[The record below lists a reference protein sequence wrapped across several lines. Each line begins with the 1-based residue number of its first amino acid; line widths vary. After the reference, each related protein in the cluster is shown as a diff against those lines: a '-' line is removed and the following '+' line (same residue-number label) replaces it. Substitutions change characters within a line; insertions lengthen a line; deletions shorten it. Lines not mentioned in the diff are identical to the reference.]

1 MRCTTSSI
9 IIVAILLC
17 SGLWE
22 TQAAGSD
29 DSTTSRYHTETIRV
43 PRFGLIT
50 KFWPQEAIGAP
61 ESHALLARLAANE
74 FEFYQPRIAIFM
86 EELAL
91 SDAFKNVRISKELG
105 DKLTEEAEAKLRA
118 MQEYVDNWEGDEFG
132 AAFESYHKIISG
144 DDSAHIAAV
153 ANLLVG
159 NAPVGISKHGVIA
172 AIANFA
178 YEKAG
183 KDHLQVYLTQNI
195 KTHVDIVHLSVFL
208 DNPHE
213 YQAIAAL
220 GERHGNFLLIG
231 SAGNDYPQPVFGD
244 NSISD
249 IAFISVGSCN
259 PAGSPSHF
267 SQCGKLNILAPS
279 DDYSQTY
286 KHNSSTLAIFGGTS
300 AASPLVSGAV
310 ADFLAILPSQ
320 KITYPQLEKL
330 LHATAIPVAVD
341 PEIDGDIRVLNY
353 YKLLRV
359 ALRIRYAVE
368 NNLTSDKV
376 QQMVEDAATY
386 DFGAEAEKAK
396 QLALKSV
403 GEDYFNYLRQAF
415 FLNPHDSEIRTLLS
429 NIYRTHGLQAQAIY
443 YGSPD
448 HAMTELL
455 TIDAHKYRQHMKN
468 VYDTDVFTAD
478 GHLTAA
484 YRDFILAAIKIN
496 SSKILHRTLDRIN
509 VDSKDGKHQ
518 IDLIAALGINPAELA
533 SEKPDLFKLL
543 KKHQKRLRR

>member
-1 MRCTTSSI
+1 MRRANNVI
-9 IIVAILLC
+9 IASLLLC
-17 SGLWE
+17 SGLWGA
-22 TQAAGSD
+22 QAAGSD
-29 DSTTSRYHTETIRV
+29 ESTTSGYHTETIRV

-61 ESHALLARLAANE
+61 EAHTLLAQLAANK
-74 FEFYQPRIAIFM
+74 FEFYQPRIAVFM
-86 EELAL
+86 EEVAL

-105 DKLTEEAEAKLRA
+105 DKLTEEAEVNLRA
-118 MQEYVDNWEGDEFG
+118 MQDYADNWEGDEFA
-132 AAFESYHKIISG
+132 AAFENYHKIVSG
-144 DDSAHIAAV
+144 NDSAHIAAV

-159 NAPVGISKHGVIA
+159 KAPVGISKHGVIA
-172 AIANFA
+172 AIANLE
-178 YEKAG
+178 YEEAG
-183 KDHLQVYLTQNI
+183 KGQSRVYLTKN
-195 KTHVDIVHLSVFL
+195 TTPHVDIVHLSVSL

-220 GERHGNFLLIG
+220 SERHGNFLLIG

-244 NSISD
+244 NAISD

-267 SQCGKLNILAPS
+267 SQCGNLNILAPS
-279 DDYSQTY
+279 DDYSPTY
-286 KHNSSTLAIFGGTS
+286 KHNSSTLETFGGTS

-341 PEIDGDIRVLNY
+341 PEIDGDVKVLNY

-376 QQMVEDAATY
+376 QQMIEDAATY
-386 DFGAEAEKAK
+386 DFSAEAEEAK
-396 QLALKSV
+396 QLALKSA

-448 HAMTELL
+448 RAMTELL

-468 VYDTDVFTAD
+468 VYDADVFTAD
-478 GHLTAA
+478 GHLTAE
-484 YRDFILAAIKIN
+484 YRDFVLAAIKIN
-496 SSKILHRTLDRIN
+496 SSKILHRTLDRIS
-509 VDSKDGKHQ
+509 VDFKAGKHQ
-518 IDLIAALGINPAELA
+518 INLIAALGINPAELA
-533 SEKPDLFKLL
+533 REKPDLFKLL
-543 KKHQKRLRR
+543 KKYQKRLRR